1 MVVYGS
7 EPSFSLDMQ
16 TERRRR
22 RRSRVNEGRAEE
34 EREREMR
41 EESVYLSVAPLLNV
55 SDDLIVTLRSEK
67 RG

>member
-1 MVVYGS
+1 M
-7 EPSFSLDMQ
+7 
-16 TERRRR
+16 
-22 RRSRVNEGRAEE
+22 NEGRAEE